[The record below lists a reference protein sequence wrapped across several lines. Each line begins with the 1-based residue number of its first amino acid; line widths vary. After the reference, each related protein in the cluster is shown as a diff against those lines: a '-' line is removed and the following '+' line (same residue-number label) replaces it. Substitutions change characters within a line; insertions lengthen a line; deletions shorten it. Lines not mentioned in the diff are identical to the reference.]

1 HPGRRASWSCPGRW
15 PVRCSAELVGSA
27 AGLRRCLRHA
37 QPGGDLRV
45 GQPGAGHSLAAGY
58 LGFSVAF
65 GPDAKYTTDFDAVFA
80 ADGIEVVKTSPRTPR
95 ANAHAERFVRSVR
108 PSAPIAC

>member
-1 HPGRRASWSCPGRW
+1 MAVGLENAATPLNWHFVSPMRDTHGQPEHVQGPCCQLLNVFIFGARQAHAGGQRPRW
-15 PVRCSAELVGSA
+15 RCMTEYLS
-27 AGLRRCLRHA
+27 
-37 QPGGDLRV
+37 PTGDLRV

-80 ADGIEVVKTSPRTPR
+80 
-95 ANAHAERFVRSVR
+95 
-108 PSAPIAC
+108 